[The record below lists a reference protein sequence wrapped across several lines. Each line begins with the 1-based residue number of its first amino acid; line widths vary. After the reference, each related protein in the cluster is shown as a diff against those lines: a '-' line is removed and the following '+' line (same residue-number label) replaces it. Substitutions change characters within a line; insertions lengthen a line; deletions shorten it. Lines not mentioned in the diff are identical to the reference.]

1 MTTRVLLTATA
12 AAVLCSAA
20 LWIVAAA
27 GPAEDASGVPEA
39 EERWAAGRRKMIREI
54 EADVRATS
62 RHIGKDRLDARVM
75 DAMERVPRHE
85 FVPPEARDLAYENR
99 PLAIGKGQTISQPY
113 IVALMTDLLALGAD
127 DKVLEVGT
135 GSGYQAAV
143 LAELAGEVYS
153 IEILEDL
160 GRSAAETL
168 ARLGYTNVVTK
179 IGDGYAGWPEHA
191 PFDAVIVTAAAGE
204 VPPPLIEQLRPGGR
218 MVIPVASGAW
228 GEQLTLVE
236 KMADGSVHSR
246 EILPVRFVPLTG
258 DH

>member
-1 MTTRVLLTATA
+1 MTIRVLSA
-12 AAVLCSAA
+12 AAGAAALCSAA
-20 LWIVAAA
+20 LWFVAAV
-27 GPAEDASGVPEA
+27 GPSEDASGAPDA
-39 EERWAAGRRKMIREI
+39 EEPWAAERQKMIREI
-54 EADVRATS
+54 EADVRATGS
-62 RHIGKDRLDARVM
+62 YIGKDRLDARVM

-85 FVPPEARDLAYENR
+85 FVPPEARDHAYDNR

-113 IVALMTDLLALGAD
+113 IVALMTDLLVLEAD
-127 DKVLEVGT
+127 DTVLEVGT

-153 IEILEDL
+153 IEIIEDL
-160 GRSAAETL
+160 GRAAAKTL

-204 VPPPLIEQLRPGGR
+204 IPPPLIEQLKPGGR
-218 MVIPVASGAW
+218 MVIPIASGAW
-228 GEQLTLVE
+228 GEQLTLLE
-236 KMADGSVHSR
+236 KAADGSVRRR